1 MNGNATVVRWI
12 IAKWKE
18 LGKEIGVNDKS
29 VSTKKPPLFM
39 CCYKGYNGSE
49 GIKAK
54 LSLTKKK
61 RFETAQTLIENG
73 ADVNWI
79 DPITGQTALHWAA
92 YHDDVNLVNLLL
104 QNKAKICISQND
116 FTPIDIAG
124 FCDNVATVKAFCLN
138 MEAKIEARQQKSKAG
153 EENKNEEETDILT
166 TFDPQIKALADGFSN
181 IGNLF
186 FNKKKGKIEKI

>member
-18 LGKEIGVNDKS
+18 LGKDIGVNDKS
-29 VSTKKPPLFM
+29 ASTKKPPLFM

-54 LSLTKKK
+54 LTITKQK
-61 RFETAQTLIENG
+61 RLETAQALIENG
-73 ADVNWI
+73 ADINWI

-104 QNKAKICISQND
+104 EKKAKIFISLND

-124 FCDNVATVKAFCLN
+124 FCDNVDTVKAFCLN
-138 MEAKIEARQQKSKAG
+138 MEAKIEARQKGKT
-153 EENKNEEETDILT
+153 EEEIKNEEKDILT
-166 TFDPQIKALADGFSN
+166 IFDP
-181 IGNLF
+181 
-186 FNKKKGKIEKI
+186 